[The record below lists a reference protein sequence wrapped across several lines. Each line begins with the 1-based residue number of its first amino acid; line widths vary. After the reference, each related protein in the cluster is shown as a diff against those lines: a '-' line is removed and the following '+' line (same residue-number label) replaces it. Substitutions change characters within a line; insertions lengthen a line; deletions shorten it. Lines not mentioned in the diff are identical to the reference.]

1 MRQARHNEPGEEGY
15 GLIMTLRDALASG
28 RFTVT
33 AELSPPASP
42 VPGPVRH
49 AAAAIAGLVDAVN
62 VTDNPAAAPKLS
74 PVVTSSWLIDQG
86 VEPIMQ
92 VTTRDR
98 NLLALQSDLLG
109 AWAVGVRNLLAL
121 SGDPLKVGKYAQL
134 ATFVGDVDSNA
145 LIKLVGLLNAGR
157 LAAGETLSAP
167 TGFLVGAAL
176 NPLVDG
182 VPRIAAKVDAGARFF
197 QTNIVYDV
205 ARFADW
211 FTPHAGS
218 GILDGAPVLVG
229 VMPPRSAAA
238 LRHMHENIPGVEVD
252 AATFARLAGL
262 SGEDAKAAGVEVA
275 AHVVEQLR
283 EVPGVAGV
291 HIMAPGWEA
300 EAVTRVIAASGG
312 GVATGGVVA

>member
-1 MRQARHNEPGEEGY
+1 
-15 GLIMTLRDALASG
+15 MTLRDALASG

-42 VPGPVRH
+42 AAEPVRR
-49 AAAAIAGLVDAVN
+49 AAAAIAGLVDAAN
-62 VTDNPAAAPKLS
+62 VTDNPAATPKVS
-74 PVVTSSWLIDQG
+74 PVVTSSWLIEQG

-109 AWAVGVRNLLAL
+109 AWAIGVRNLLAL
-121 SGDPLKVGKYAQL
+121 SGDPLRVGKYEQL

-145 LIKLVGLLNAGR
+145 LIRLVTVLNAGH
-157 LAAGETLSAP
+157 LAAGETLSTP

-182 VPRIAAKVDAGARFF
+182 APRIAAKADAGAGFF

-211 FTPHAGS
+211 FTPHVES
-218 GILDGAPVLVG
+218 GVLGTAPVLVG
-229 VMPPRSAAA
+229 VMPPRSVAA
-238 LRHMHENIPGVEVD
+238 LEHMHKNIPGVHVD
-252 AATFARLAGL
+252 EATFARLAGL
-262 SGEDAKAAGVEVA
+262 SGEDAKAVGVEVA
-275 AHVVEQLR
+275 AHVIERVRQI
-283 EVPGVAGV
+283 PGVAGV

-300 EAVTRVIAASGG
+300 EAVTRVVAASA
-312 GVATGGVVA
+312 VR